1 MVFRRMLSLVTFIIV
16 LAVVLTACGG
26 GSEATPTT
34 ASESTPSATNYTPT
48 STDPASSATPTP
60 AQSTATP
67 TSTAV
72 PAPGS
77 TPTPSPSPS
86 QVGDFFLDIVS
97 PSELEVIVDTDAIII
112 SGRTTIDAV
121 VTVNDAF
128 PELDLDGMFQISVQL
143 VEGVNIIEIVASIAT
158 GEQLDRV
165 LTVIYAS

>member
-1 MVFRRMLSLVTFIIV
+1 M
-16 LAVVLTACGG
+16 
-26 GSEATPTT
+26 
-34 ASESTPSATNYTPT
+34 
-48 STDPASSATPTP
+48 
-60 AQSTATP
+60 
-67 TSTAV
+67 
-72 PAPGS
+72 
-77 TPTPSPSPS
+77 
-86 QVGDFFLDIVS
+86 S
-97 PSELEVIVDTDAIII
+97 PSELEVIVDTDAIIV